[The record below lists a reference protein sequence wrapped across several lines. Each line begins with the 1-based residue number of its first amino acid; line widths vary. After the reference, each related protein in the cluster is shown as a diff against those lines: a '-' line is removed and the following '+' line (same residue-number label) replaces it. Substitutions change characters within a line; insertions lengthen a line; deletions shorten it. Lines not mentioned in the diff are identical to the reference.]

1 MRVGCVTVL
10 ALDGARVHNG
20 RRPIVTLSSTLLR
33 VAVPALAAVWVVASA
48 PAVLARQ
55 AAAVPAG
62 DDRARF
68 TAFVQELKA
77 EAVTRGIS
85 DAVAARALDGLE
97 PLPVVVSRD
106 RDQAE
111 AVLSI
116 DTYVRRRLSAA
127 TVRKAQRMFTQ
138 HQALLASIGKTYGV
152 QPRYLVAVWGLESNF
167 GAFTGVRPTVQALA
181 TLAYD
186 GRRGEL
192 FKNELFDALRIV
204 ERGHAD
210 LDRLKGSW
218 AGAMGQP
225 QFMPSSYLKYA
236 EDFDGDGR
244 RDIWASQGDV
254 FASIANYLK
263 AYGWD
268 ADATWGRQVRLPG
281 SVRDTL
287 ERAGSRGEGCRA
299 ERALSRRRF
308 LAEWQEMGVRAVD
321 GGALPKQERLA
332 SLLDA
337 GDRQFL
343 VYANYEAIL
352 GYNCANAYALSVA
365 MLGDR
370 ISPP

>member
-1 MRVGCVTVL
+1 MATPVPFARF
-10 ALDGARVHNG
+10 GAR
-20 RRPIVTLSSTLLR
+20 
-33 VAVPALAAVWVVASA
+33 LAAALSGLVLGTAVVLSA
-48 PAVLARQ
+48 QGPVEPPA
-55 AAAVPAG
+55 
-62 DDRARF
+62 DDAARF
-68 TAFVQELKA
+68 AAFLDELKT
-77 EAVTRGIS
+77 EAVRRGIS
-85 DAVAARALDGLE
+85 EAVAARALDGLE
-97 PLPVVVSRD
+97 PLPVVLERD
-106 RDQAE
+106 RGQAE

-116 DTYVRRRLSAA
+116 DAYVRQRLTPATIRRARAMASTHRGVLER
-127 TVRKAQRMFTQ
+127 VGKA
-138 HQALLASIGKTYGV
+138 YGV

-167 GAFTGVRPTVQALA
+167 GRFTGVRPTVQALA
-181 TLAYD
+181 TLAFD

-192 FKNELFDALRIV
+192 FRSELFDALRIV
-204 ERGHAD
+204 ERGHID
-210 LDRLKGSW
+210 LARLKGSW

-236 EDFDGDGR
+236 EDFDGDGT
-244 RDIWASQGDV
+244 RDIWSNHADV

-268 ADATWGRQVRLPG
+268 GEATWGRQVRLPG
-281 SVRDTL
+281 PVAEMA

-299 ERALSRRRF
+299 ERALSRRRY
-308 LAEWQEMGVRAVD
+308 LAEWQAMGVRTADGRDLPAV
-321 GGALPKQERLA
+321 ERQA

-370 ISPP
+370 IPLP

>member
-1 MRVGCVTVL
+1 MTQPP
-10 ALDGARVHNG
+10 A
-20 RRPIVTLSSTLLR
+20 LLR
-33 VAVPALAAVWVVASA
+33 VAFVALAVAGAATAVTPVGARQDPA
-48 PAVLARQ
+48 PATRPEPT
-55 AAAVPAG
+55 AAAG
-62 DDRARF
+62 DDAARF
-68 TAFVQELKA
+68 AVFLEDLKT
-77 EAVTRGIS
+77 EAVARGIS
-85 DAVAARALDGLE
+85 PAVVARALDGVT
-97 PLPVVVSRD
+97 PLPVVVARD
-106 RDQAE
+106 RGQAE

-116 DTYVRRRLSAA
+116 DTYVRRRLTPG
-127 TVRKAQRMFTQ
+127 TVRTAQRMFTT
-138 HQALLASIGKTYGV
+138 HRAMLDKIGRTYGV

-181 TLAYD
+181 TLAFD
-186 GRRGEL
+186 GRRGDL

-210 LDRLKGSW
+210 LDRMKGSW

-244 RDIWASQGDV
+244 RDIWQSQADV

-268 ADATWGRQVRLPG
+268 EDATWGRQVRLPG
-281 SVRDTL
+281 PVPDTVA
-287 ERAGSRGEGCRA
+287 RAGSRGEGCRA
-299 ERALSRRRF
+299 ERALSRRRM
-308 LAEWQEMGVRAVD
+308 LTEWQEMGVRAAD
-321 GGALPKQERLA
+321 GGDLPTLDRLA

-343 VYANYEAIL
+343 VYSNYEAIL

-370 ISPP
+370 IAVQP

>member
-1 MRVGCVTVL
+1 MVSMSF
-10 ALDGARVHNG
+10 A
-20 RRPIVTLSSTLLR
+20 LLR
-33 VAVPALAAVWVVASA
+33 VAPLALAAVWVVLSA
-48 PAVLARQ
+48 PAMLARQ
-55 AAAVPAG
+55 APAATGA
-62 DDRARF
+62 DDGARF
-68 TAFVQELKA
+68 TAFVQDLKA
-77 EAVTRGIS
+77 EAVARGIS
-85 DAVAARALDGLE
+85 AAVAARALDGLE
-97 PLPVVVSRD
+97 PLPVVVARD

-116 DTYVRRRLSAA
+116 DTYVRRRLTTA

-138 HQALLASIGKTYGV
+138 HRAMLDTIGKTYGV

-181 TLAYD
+181 TLAFD

-244 RDIWASQGDV
+244 RDIWASQADV

-268 ADATWGRQVRLPG
+268 SEATWGRQVRVPG
-281 SVRDTL
+281 PVRDTV

-308 LAEWQEMGVRAVD
+308 LAEWQEMGVRAAD
-321 GGALPKQERLA
+321 GRDLPKLERLA

-370 ISPP
+370 ISAQP

>member
-1 MRVGCVTVL
+1 MTQPAPAAVRF
-10 ALDGARVHNG
+10 AL
-20 RRPIVTLSSTLLR
+20 L
-33 VAVPALAAVWVVASA
+33 ALAALWAAA
-48 PAVLARQ
+48 PTPLGARQ
-55 AAAVPAG
+55 DPSPAAKPEAEVAG
-62 DDRARF
+62 LDNPARF
-68 TAFVQELKA
+68 AAFLTTLKD
-77 EAVTRGIS
+77 EAVARGIS
-85 DAVAARALDGLE
+85 AAVAARALDGLK

-106 RDQAE
+106 RGQAE

-116 DTYVRRRLSAA
+116 DTYVRRRLTAA
-127 TVRKAQRMFTQ
+127 TIRTARRMYAT
-138 HQALLASIGKTYGV
+138 HRDLLDQIGKTYAV

-181 TLAYD
+181 TLAFE

-210 LDRLKGSW
+210 LDAMKGSW

-244 RDIWASQGDV
+244 RDIWGSRADV
-254 FASIANYLK
+254 FASIANYLR

-268 ADATWGRQVRLPG
+268 GDATWGRQVRLPG
-281 SVRDTL
+281 PVQDVMT
-287 ERAGSRGEGCRA
+287 RAGTRGEGCRA
-299 ERALSRRRF
+299 ERALSRRR
-308 LAEWQEMGVRAVD
+308 LLTEWQEMGVRAAD
-321 GGALPKQERLA
+321 GGSLPKLERLA

-370 ISPP
+370 LASTP